1 MSTRSILW
9 PVDTTEES
17 LSIAGYVAEMSR
29 KFDARIIVLYVGLDI
44 KASFPAYGNY
54 PSPEV
59 YKDFER
65 WERKE
70 ARKRLE
76 EVCARSLDGCPGM
89 EVRVEMGNPAET
101 ILEVAQKEGV
111 SMIIMA
117 THGLDPNAA
126 AANIFGSVAQQV
138 VRDARVPVYV
148 INPKTC
154 SYQEEPAPVEGS
166 SIPVE

>member
-17 LSIAGYVAEMSR
+17 LTIAGYVADMSR
-29 KFDARIIVLYVGLDI
+29 KFDARIIVLYVGLDL
-44 KASFPAYGNY
+44 KANFPAYGNY

-70 ARKRLE
+70 ARRRLE
-76 EVCARSLDGCPGM
+76 EVCARWLDGCPGM
-89 EVRVEMGNPAET
+89 DVRVEMGNPAEK
-101 ILEVAQKEGV
+101 ILEVADKEGV

-117 THGLDPNAA
+117 THGFDSNAA

-138 VRDARVPVYV
+138 VRDAKVPLYV

-154 SYQEEPAPVEGS
+154 VYQEAPVSVEGS
-166 SIPVE
+166 SIPAE